1 MNQVDYFSTQHVQ
14 DDMEED
20 ILSLSDKESV
30 DWLVSDS
37 IEEMEQDSTE
47 MIKIE
52 ELNEK
57 DEIVDLDSLQTRLN
71 TIKKLESLAL
81 DVIEQIHN
89 INTGDIR
96 PISLPFLKRGSTT
109 TGDHLALK
117 NRTIR
122 FPKKVQSSRSG
133 SGAKEL
139 AMLLR
144 IVEIIHDAISR
155 DVTVTKRDI
164 YYRDVNLFK
173 TQIQVD
179 RLVDDLSATLEI
191 SRADLHTFASS
202 KGLLSGNIQLKTSDD
217 QIISASKLPA
227 LIPPTEVISEIM
239 LEESVQ
245 FVLVVEKEAV
255 FTSLLSVDFPND
267 HRFGKSVLITG
278 KGYPDL
284 ATRQLLYRL
293 SIEERSKHI
302 PMYILVDCDPH
313 GIDILSVY
321 KFGSHKMSFQT
332 GLSVEKIE
340 WIGLRC
346 SEWKRHARDFMLN
359 LDSHLLLPLTKSDLS
374 KAEQLRSRK
383 GLPQSWCD
391 ELSLMLEMGFKA
403 EIQALLSHKPNHDDY
418 RRFQIDDGLVEYL
431 LTKLKIGLTSEE

>member
-71 TIKKLESLAL
+71 TIKKLESLVL

-122 FPKKVQSSRSG
+122 FPKKVQNSRSG

-255 FTSLLSVDFPND
+255 FTSLLSVAFPND
-267 HRFGKSVLITG
+267 HRFGKSVLITVRALFSQT
-278 KGYPDL
+278 YS
-284 ATRQLLYRL
+284 TRIKAISIAIETLPSISSGERL
-293 SIEERSKHI
+293 
-302 PMYILVDCDPH
+302 P
-313 GIDILSVY
+313 G
-321 KFGSHKMSFQT
+321 
-332 GLSVEKIE
+332 
-340 WIGLRC
+340 
-346 SEWKRHARDFMLN
+346 
-359 LDSHLLLPLTKSDLS
+359 
-374 KAEQLRSRK
+374 
-383 GLPQSWCD
+383 
-391 ELSLMLEMGFKA
+391 
-403 EIQALLSHKPNHDDY
+403 
-418 RRFQIDDGLVEYL
+418 
-431 LTKLKIGLTSEE
+431 